1 MKHRCPII
9 TAALAIA
16 VLSAGGCGA
25 SSGPDKPP
33 QGSQS
38 SQVLARARATP
49 LDGVYRNTITVSEYV
64 SAGVDQGWA
73 IANAGMHTVTLRDGR
88 ARDEV
93 RGVQVP
99 VCGATY
105 SVDGH
110 TIRFAFDQAVGCT
123 GYFTASW
130 SLRGGELRF
139 AAVKADDAGGR
150 TEWGLKPFRKIG

>member
-1 MKHRCPII
+1 MSHHCPTFIG
-9 TAALAIA
+9 ALAIG
-16 VLSAGGCGA
+16 VLSAAGCGG
-25 SSGPDKPP
+25 SGSPDKPP
-33 QGSQS
+33 QGSQPR
-38 SQVLARARATP
+38 QVVARARATP

-73 IANAGMHTVTLRDGR
+73 IANAGIHTVTLRDGR

-105 SVDGH
+105 SVHGH

-130 SLRGGELRF
+130 SLRSGELRF
-139 AAVKADDAGGR
+139 NSVKADDAGGR
-150 TEWGLKPFRKIG
+150 AEWALKPFRKIG